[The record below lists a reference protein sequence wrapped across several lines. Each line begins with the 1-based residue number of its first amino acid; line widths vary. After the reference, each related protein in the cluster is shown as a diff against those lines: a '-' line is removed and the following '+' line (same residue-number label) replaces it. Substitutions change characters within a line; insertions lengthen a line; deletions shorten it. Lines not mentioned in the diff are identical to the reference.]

1 MNIIDKIAEAIEQG
15 WSFDRIDREL
25 LPLIQK
31 AQKETQETGA
41 CIGYWNQK
49 TGAFYKPDQLSS
61 AHQKLIEDGILRRC
75 YINPPHRTWAGLTDE
90 DIEKVCGFGEY
101 TATSTRI
108 TFTHLSKAIEAKL
121 KEKNT

>member
-49 TGAFYKPDQLSS
+49 TGAFYKPDQL
-61 AHQKLIEDGILRRC
+61 AFTHQKMIDEGILRRC
-75 YINPPHRTWAGLTDE
+75 YTTPPQRTWVGLTADE
-90 DIEKVCGFGEY
+90 LNMIGDRMRTWNSHSLADVY
-101 TATSTRI
+101 V
-108 TFTHLSKAIEAKL
+108 AIEAKL